1 MYPHRRCG
9 HKYAAEVGQ
18 ISDAWHS
25 PPTETSP
32 PPALARAP
40 PLDRG
45 RARVREEIGETLT
58 VSRSGRERYI
68 RVRLTETELNKVR
81 AKAELAGMTVSDF
94 IRETAIYGKQEF
106 TLAKLPGG
114 ERVDVKEA
122 LEGLL
127 DTEQRTVQK
136 HFNVTPYEDIF
147 IRDAARKAGMTQSRF
162 MVDRILHTPM
172 YYIGDPDFFQKF
184 FYELN
189 KQGVNLNQLAAA
201 ANTLILLQ
209 DMPDMASER
218 RRELAAQ
225 IENFVATLKDPYCKA
240 LAETRG
246 LMMQLRRQSEVER

>member
-1 MYPHRRCG
+1 M
-9 HKYAAEVGQ
+9 AEK
-18 ISDAWHS
+18 A
-25 PPTETSP
+25 TSQT
-32 PPALARAP
+32 RM
-40 PLDRG
+40 
-45 RARVREEIGETLT
+45 
-58 VSRSGRERYI
+58 VSI
-68 RVRLTETELNKVR
+68 RLTEEEISTLK
-81 AKAELAGMTVSDF
+81 AKASLAGTTVTDF
-94 IRETAIYGKQEF
+94 VRETAIYGKQEF

-127 DTEQRTVQK
+127 DTEHRTVQK
-136 HFNVTPYEDIF
+136 HFNVTPYEDTF
-147 IRDAARKAGMTQSRF
+147 IRDTARKAGMTQSRF

-209 DMPDMASER
+209 DMPDMARER
-218 RRELAAQ
+218 RCELAAQ
-225 IENFVATLKDPYCKA
+225 IEHFVATLKDPYCKA

-246 LMMQLRRQSEVER
+246 LMMQLRRQSEMER

>member
-1 MYPHRRCG
+1 M
-9 HKYAAEVGQ
+9 AEK
-18 ISDAWHS
+18 A
-25 PPTETSP
+25 TSQT
-32 PPALARAP
+32 RM
-40 PLDRG
+40 
-45 RARVREEIGETLT
+45 
-58 VSRSGRERYI
+58 VSI
-68 RVRLTETELNKVR
+68 RLTEEEISTLK
-81 AKAELAGMTVSDF
+81 AKASLAGTTVTDF
-94 IRETAIYGKQEF
+94 VRETAIYGKQEF

-127 DTEQRTVQK
+127 DTEHRTVQK
-136 HFNVTPYEDIF
+136 HFNVTPYEDTF

-209 DMPDMASER
+209 DMPDMARER
-218 RRELAAQ
+218 RCELAAQ
-225 IENFVATLKDPYCKA
+225 VEHFVATLKDPYCKA

>member
-1 MYPHRRCG
+1 MVSIRL
-9 HKYAAEVGQ
+9 
-18 ISDAWHS
+18 
-25 PPTETSP
+25 TE
-32 PPALARAP
+32 
-40 PLDRG
+40 
-45 RARVREEIGETLT
+45 EEIGTL
-58 VSRSGRERYI
+58 
-68 RVRLTETELNKVR
+68 K
-81 AKAELAGMTVSDF
+81 AKASLAGSTVTDF

-114 ERVDVKEA
+114 EHVDVKEA
-122 LEGLL
+122 VEGFL
-127 DTEQRTVQK
+127 DTEHRTVQK
-136 HFNVTPYEDIF
+136 HFNVTPYEDTF

-184 FYELN
+184 FYEFN

-209 DMPDMASER
+209 DMPDMGRER
-218 RRELAAQ
+218 RCELAAQ
-225 IENFVATLKDPYCKA
+225 IENFVTTLKDPYCKA

>member
-1 MYPHRRCG
+1 M
-9 HKYAAEVGQ
+9 
-18 ISDAWHS
+18 
-25 PPTETSP
+25 
-32 PPALARAP
+32 
-40 PLDRG
+40 
-45 RARVREEIGETLT
+45 
-58 VSRSGRERYI
+58 VSI
-68 RVRLTETELNKVR
+68 RLTEEEISTLK
-81 AKAELAGMTVSDF
+81 AKASLAGTTVTDF
-94 IRETAIYGKQEF
+94 VRETAIYGKQEF

-127 DTEQRTVQK
+127 GTEHRTVQK
-136 HFNVTPYEDIF
+136 HFNVTPYEDTF

-209 DMPDMASER
+209 DMPDMARER
-218 RRELAAQ
+218 RCELAAQ
-225 IENFVATLKDPYCKA
+225 IEHFVATLKDPYCKA

>member
-1 MYPHRRCG
+1 MVSIRL
-9 HKYAAEVGQ
+9 
-18 ISDAWHS
+18 
-25 PPTETSP
+25 TE
-32 PPALARAP
+32 
-40 PLDRG
+40 
-45 RARVREEIGETLT
+45 EEIGTL
-58 VSRSGRERYI
+58 
-68 RVRLTETELNKVR
+68 K
-81 AKAELAGMTVSDF
+81 AKASLAGSTVTDF

-114 ERVDVKEA
+114 EHVDVKEA
-122 LEGLL
+122 VEGFL
-127 DTEQRTVQK
+127 DTEHRTVQK
-136 HFNVTPYEDIF
+136 HFNVTPYEDTF

-184 FYELN
+184 FYEFN

-209 DMPDMASER
+209 DMHDMGRER

-225 IENFVATLKDPYCKA
+225 IENFVTTLKDPYCKA

>member
-1 MYPHRRCG
+1 M
-9 HKYAAEVGQ
+9 AEK
-18 ISDAWHS
+18 A
-25 PPTETSP
+25 TSQTRMVSIR
-32 PPALARAP
+32 LAE
-40 PLDRG
+40 
-45 RARVREEIGETLT
+45 EEISTL
-58 VSRSGRERYI
+58 
-68 RVRLTETELNKVR
+68 K
-81 AKAELAGMTVSDF
+81 AKASLAGTTVTDF
-94 IRETAIYGKQEF
+94 VRETAIYGKQEF

-127 DTEQRTVQK
+127 DTEHRTVQK
-136 HFNVTPYEDIF
+136 HFNVTPYEDTF

-209 DMPDMASER
+209 DMPDMARER
-218 RRELAAQ
+218 RCELAAQ
-225 IENFVATLKDPYCKA
+225 IEHFVATLKDPYCKA

>member
-1 MYPHRRCG
+1 M
-9 HKYAAEVGQ
+9 AEK
-18 ISDAWHS
+18 A
-25 PPTETSP
+25 TSQT
-32 PPALARAP
+32 RM
-40 PLDRG
+40 
-45 RARVREEIGETLT
+45 
-58 VSRSGRERYI
+58 VSI
-68 RVRLTETELNKVR
+68 RLTEEEISTLK
-81 AKAELAGMTVSDF
+81 AKASLAGTTVTDF
-94 IRETAIYGKQEF
+94 VRETAIYGKQEF

-127 DTEQRTVQK
+127 DTEHRTVQK
-136 HFNVTPYEDIF
+136 HFNVTPYEDTF

-209 DMPDMASER
+209 DMPDMARER
-218 RRELAAQ
+218 RCELAAQ
-225 IENFVATLKDPYCKA
+225 IEHFVATMKDPYCKA

>member
-1 MYPHRRCG
+1 M
-9 HKYAAEVGQ
+9 AEK
-18 ISDAWHS
+18 A
-25 PPTETSP
+25 TSQT
-32 PPALARAP
+32 RM
-40 PLDRG
+40 
-45 RARVREEIGETLT
+45 
-58 VSRSGRERYI
+58 VSI
-68 RVRLTETELNKVR
+68 RLTEEEISTLK
-81 AKAELAGMTVSDF
+81 AKASLAGTTVTDF
-94 IRETAIYGKQEF
+94 VRETAIYGKQEF

-127 DTEQRTVQK
+127 DTEHRTVQK
-136 HFNVTPYEDIF
+136 HFNVTPYEDTF

-189 KQGVNLNQLAAA
+189 TQGVNLNQLAAA

-209 DMPDMASER
+209 DMPDMARER
-218 RRELAAQ
+218 RCELAAQ
-225 IENFVATLKDPYCKA
+225 IEHFVATLKDPYCKA

>member
-1 MYPHRRCG
+1 M
-9 HKYAAEVGQ
+9 
-18 ISDAWHS
+18 
-25 PPTETSP
+25 
-32 PPALARAP
+32 
-40 PLDRG
+40 
-45 RARVREEIGETLT
+45 
-58 VSRSGRERYI
+58 
-68 RVRLTETELNKVR
+68 
-81 AKAELAGMTVSDF
+81 
-94 IRETAIYGKQEF
+94 
-106 TLAKLPGG
+106 
-114 ERVDVKEA
+114 KEA

-127 DTEQRTVQK
+127 DTEHRTVQK
-136 HFNVTPYEDIF
+136 HFNVTPYEDTF

-209 DMPDMASER
+209 DMPDMARER
-218 RRELAAQ
+218 RCELAAQ
-225 IENFVATLKDPYCKA
+225 IEHFVATLKDPYCKA

>member
-1 MYPHRRCG
+1 M
-9 HKYAAEVGQ
+9 AEK
-18 ISDAWHS
+18 A
-25 PPTETSP
+25 TSQT
-32 PPALARAP
+32 RM
-40 PLDRG
+40 
-45 RARVREEIGETLT
+45 
-58 VSRSGRERYI
+58 VSI
-68 RVRLTETELNKVR
+68 RLTEEEISTLK
-81 AKAELAGMTVSDF
+81 AKASLAGTTVTDF
-94 IRETAIYGKQEF
+94 VRETAIYGKQEF

-127 DTEQRTVQK
+127 DTEHRTVQK

-209 DMPDMASER
+209 DMPDMARER
-218 RRELAAQ
+218 RCELAAQ
-225 IENFVATLKDPYCKA
+225 IEHFVATLKDPYCKA

>member
-1 MYPHRRCG
+1 M
-9 HKYAAEVGQ
+9 AEK
-18 ISDAWHS
+18 A
-25 PPTETSP
+25 TSQT
-32 PPALARAP
+32 RM
-40 PLDRG
+40 
-45 RARVREEIGETLT
+45 
-58 VSRSGRERYI
+58 VSI
-68 RVRLTETELNKVR
+68 RLTEEEISTLK
-81 AKAELAGMTVSDF
+81 AKASLAGTTVTDF
-94 IRETAIYGKQEF
+94 VRETAIYGKQEF

-127 DTEQRTVQK
+127 DTEHRTVQK
-136 HFNVTPYEDIF
+136 HFNVTPYEDTF
-147 IRDAARKAGMTQSRF
+147 IRDTARKAGMTQSRF

-209 DMPDMASER
+209 DMPDMARER
-218 RRELAAQ
+218 RCELAAQ
-225 IENFVATLKDPYCKA
+225 IEHFVATLKDPYCKA